1 MSDIE
6 IRSSNENGFSAT
18 STIGDFEL
26 STHAQ
31 GETAPSPNEVVV
43 ADYAQCFTYAFRATA
58 ARGDFDAPGSITTDA
73 EADLDGE
80 DDLTA
85 IRLTLHVETG
95 YSEAEVKEL
104 VAGAEDICHVHAA
117 LKPALHADV
126 TVDAGAR

>member
-6 IRSSNENGFSAT
+6 ISSENGAGFSAT
-18 STIGDFEL
+18 SAIREFEL

-58 ARGDFDAPGSITTDA
+58 MRGDYDDPGSITTEA
-73 EADLDGE
+73 TADLDGD

-85 IRLTLHVETG
+85 IGLALHVEADYDDG
-95 YSEAEVKEL
+95 EIDAL
-104 VAGAEDICHVHAA
+104 IAGAEELCHVHAA
-117 LKPALHADV
+117 LKPSLHADV
-126 TVDAGAR
+126 SVHTGA